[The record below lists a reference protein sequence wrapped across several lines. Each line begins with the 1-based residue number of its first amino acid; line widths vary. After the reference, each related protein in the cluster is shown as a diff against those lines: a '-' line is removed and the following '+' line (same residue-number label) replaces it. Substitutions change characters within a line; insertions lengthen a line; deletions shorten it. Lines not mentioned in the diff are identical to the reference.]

1 LARRRSPNPAESYIP
16 ETLLKCFRF
25 DFIKKPANITLMS
38 KLEYNE
44 VREKKI
50 IIYDGEPCEVIES
63 HVARTQQRKPQNQ
76 VKLKTLISGKTI
88 NATFHV
94 SESAD
99 EADIMKRDITFLY
112 HNKGEFWFCD
122 PEDKSKRFKLD
133 AMLIGDSAKFLKQ
146 NGNVTAL
153 VWEDDEEEK
162 IIKVTLP
169 IKMEFKVKIAPPAVR
184 GDTSKGGMKVIT
196 LENGAVLNAPM
207 FVSEGDT
214 ISVNTET
221 GEYVERV

>member
-1 LARRRSPNPAESYIP
+1 
-16 ETLLKCFRF
+16 
-25 DFIKKPANITLMS
+25 MS
-38 KLEYNE
+38 KLEYNDI
-44 VREKKI
+44 REKKI
-50 IIYDGEPCEVIES
+50 IIYNGEPCEVIES

-76 VKLKTLISGKTI
+76 VKLKSLIAGKTI
-88 NATFHV
+88 AATFHV

-99 EADIMKRDITFLY
+99 EADINKKDITFLY
-112 HNKGEFWFCD
+112 TNRDEYWFCD
-122 PEDKSKRFKLD
+122 PNDKSKRFKLD
-133 AMLIGDSAKFLKQ
+133 LALIGDASKFLKQ

-153 VWEDDEEEK
+153 VWTDDEDEEK

-169 IKMEFKVKIAPPAVR
+169 IKMNFIVKEAPPTVR

-196 LENGAVLNAPM
+196 LENGATLNAPM
-207 FVSEGDT
+207 FIADGDV

>member
-1 LARRRSPNPAESYIP
+1 
-16 ETLLKCFRF
+16 
-25 DFIKKPANITLMS
+25 MS

-44 VREKKI
+44 IREKKI
-50 IIYDGEPCEVIES
+50 IIYDGEPCEVVES

-76 VKLKTLISGKTI
+76 VKLKTLISSKTI

-99 EADIMKRDITFLY
+99 EADIVKKPITFLY

-122 PEDKSKRFKLD
+122 PEDKSKRFKIEES
-133 AMLIGDSAKFLKQ
+133 LISGNAVKFLKQ
-146 NGNVTAL
+146 NSNAEAV
-153 VWEDDEEEK
+153 VWENEDEVEQ

-169 IKMEFKVKIAPPAVR
+169 IKMNFKVKEAPPAVR

-196 LENGAVLNAPM
+196 LENGAELNAPM
-207 FVSEGDT
+207 FIAEGDT